1 MADVFYRA
9 PGADAFDLWSG
20 DSHDPRDVHS
30 AYEAMSR
37 QEQDLAAARRRALFA
52 DEKTLLSETLASLRD
67 V

>member
-30 AYEAMSR
+30 A
-37 QEQDLAAARRRALFA
+37 
-52 DEKTLLSETLASLRD
+52 
-67 V
+67 